1 MKVSVLMPVYNE
13 KKTIMDVLDLVRAV
27 EMDKEIVIVDDCS
40 EDGTRDI
47 LRKHFP
53 ENTAEAK
60 VFYHE
65 KNMGKGAALRTALG
79 MASGEYVIVQ
89 DADLEY
95 SPHDILKLV
104 KEARVKNAD
113 AVYGSRF
120 LLTRKSTSLIHFCIN
135 NFLTQTSN
143 LLFGGGLTDMETC
156 YKLIRTSLLRELDI
170 KANCFEFEPEVTAKL
185 LKRGVKILEVPVS
198 YRGRSYDEGKKITW
212 KDGIEAFITIIRLK
226 FTLK

>member
-1 MKVSVLMPVYNE
+1 M
-13 KKTIMDVLDLVRAV
+13 
-27 EMDKEIVIVDDCS
+27 
-40 EDGTRDI
+40 
-47 LRKHFP
+47 
-53 ENTAEAK
+53 
-60 VFYHE
+60 FYHE